1 MKSKNTIYHITTV
14 QEWEIYQLTGEVAPD
29 SLFTEGFIHCSRA
42 EQVPDTIERFFS
54 EVDEIMILE
63 LDRDALGDSVKDEES
78 SDHGVF
84 PHIYRAVEIDEIVA
98 SHKQSV

>member
-1 MKSKNTIYHITTV
+1 MLALKIPA
-14 QEWEIYQLTGEVAPD
+14 VAPD

-84 PHIYRAVEIDEIVA
+84 PHIYRAVEIDEIVRLI
-98 SHKQSV
+98 SFIWSDLIVLQCESSNF